1 MITQNGIALP
11 ALYLYSLNASFVN
24 KHIHL
29 PPGQRVKIGRQTNAK
44 SVPGERNGF
53 FDSKVLSRAHA
64 EVWEEGGK
72 IFIKDVK
79 SSNGTFIN
87 SERLSPES
95 AESEPFELKTDD
107 IVEFGI
113 DIVGEDNKTVV
124 HHKVAARV
132 VCVFT
137 PEDAAAA
144 ARAEQHQ
151 ATTPAFHGGHPH
163 QQHQQHQQPAAGAN
177 NPNAF
182 FRRPGAAQQVAGIGG
197 MGGGPARAPGKNA
210 LTFDH
215 ILNRLQ
221 GELQKSR
228 ETGAELHALTGAM
241 GEIHDSLGAS
251 ALHGEHKALAQG
263 VPPVP
268 PPQPAQRE
276 QERSSVNDGA
286 LAELQAQLNA
296 TQRALADHVDK
307 VRSLEAAL
315 AGQEAVRAEVAA
327 LREMLDSQREH
338 AQSSSH
344 HDDERRQEEQEDD
357 DDDDARS
364 IATVTPHELETVT
377 EEEEEAEQEP
387 EQPAMR
393 PRTPEPNMHYAS
405 ASSPPSSST
414 PASPPAAP
422 AVLPAEI
429 DARLSALSAQ
439 LESALEQG
447 RSLSAQHAAAQS
459 TITTLA
465 SRLAALEGVRG
476 EWSAWE
482 AGAHARE
489 DAQIGRIEKMVKE
502 TVGGFKAAWER
513 ERESERAR
521 EREEREKER
530 AADREERAKERE
542 LLGVHAAIKK
552 GENDEK
558 RTGLVTPPS
567 PRSVSADSTGKR
579 RRRRASTS
587 RGRRGRST
595 DSTSA
600 AEGHDEHEHED
611 SSSEG
616 ASSSAILDEKA
627 SVASVATGGLP
638 LPRKRGAMLAWLSDA
653 EADVDHDAKAKY
665 GAREGGAGQTS
676 PGTVGKPVQ
685 QWTTVGGLA
694 KHQVEA
700 SIGLILVGVA
710 VGAVMWRVTP
720 E

>member
-1 MITQNGIALP
+1 MITPNGIALP
-11 ALYLYSLNASFVN
+11 ALYLYSLNASFIN

-151 ATTPAFHGGHPH
+151 PAAPSFHGGHPH
-163 QQHQQHQQPAAGAN
+163 QQQHQQHQQPASGAN

-241 GEIHDSLGAS
+241 GEIHDSLGAG

-263 VPPVP
+263 VPPIP

-276 QERSSVNDGA
+276 PERSSSVNDGA

-307 VRSLEAAL
+307 VRSLESAL

-327 LREMLDSQREH
+327 LREMLDAQREH

-344 HDDERRQEEQEDD
+344 HDDEHSQEREDD

-364 IATVTPHELETVT
+364 IVTVTPHELETVT

-405 ASSPPSSST
+405 ASSSST
-414 PASPPAAP
+414 PASPPAAS
-422 AVLPAEI
+422 AALPAEI

-447 RSLSAQHAAAQS
+447 RTLSAQHTAAQT
-459 TITTLA
+459 TITALA
-465 SRLAALEGVRG
+465 SRLSAIEGVRG
-476 EWSAWE
+476 EWNAWE
-482 AGAHARE
+482 SGAHARE
-489 DAQIGRIEKMVKE
+489 DAQIGKIEKMVKD
-502 TVGGFKAAWER
+502 TVGGFKAAWDR
-513 ERESERAR
+513 EREAERAR

-530 AADREERAKERE
+530 QIEREERAKDRE
-542 LLGVHAAIKK
+542 LLGVTIKK
-552 GENDEK
+552 EEQDEK

-595 DSTSA
+595 DSISALVSA
-600 AEGHDEHEHED
+600 ADGHDEHED

-653 EADVDHDAKAKY
+653 EADAEHDSKSKY
-665 GAREGGAGQTS
+665 GPREGGALQA

-685 QWTTVGGLA
+685 QWTTVGGLG

-700 SIGLILVGVA
+700 SIGLLLVGVA
-710 VGAVMWRVTP
+710 VGAVMWRVVP